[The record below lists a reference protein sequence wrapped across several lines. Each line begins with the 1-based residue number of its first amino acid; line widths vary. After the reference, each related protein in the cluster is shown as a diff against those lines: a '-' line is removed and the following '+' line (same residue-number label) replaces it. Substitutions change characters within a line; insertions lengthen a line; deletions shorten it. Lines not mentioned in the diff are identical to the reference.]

1 MLRRFGL
8 GGSGTAGASCATAS
22 SSAANET
29 IDIRNL
35 PQRVHASRSR
45 AYRRRDAANILPPLP
60 VHSTRGARVAPDSVL
75 PAREADARVS
85 RSAESSGEPC
95 RATLKAELE
104 RGAAREAVQAPLQI
118 DDRPVESCID
128 SPTRDSNPGDPSR
141 FESHS
146 GSQLLMNFR
155 RTLLG
160 VVSLLLACKS
170 TDAGA

>member
-1 MLRRFGL
+1 
-8 GGSGTAGASCATAS
+8 
-22 SSAANET
+22 
-29 IDIRNL
+29 
-35 PQRVHASRSR
+35 
-45 AYRRRDAANILPPLP
+45 
-60 VHSTRGARVAPDSVL
+60 
-75 PAREADARVS
+75 
-85 RSAESSGEPC
+85 
-95 RATLKAELE
+95 E

-170 TDAGA
+170 TDAGAGTGELGERPRPLHVLWVAGGGFHDYDGPVPLPTGKLRLLLPPATDVKLDLGGRGGQKVPGPDQP